1 MEMRTVTNKN
11 TIEQVL
17 GQAWLKYGHNS
28 LKKFVSESSWKV
40 LECDSS
46 VEAEAFEGRDDCYVV
61 GKYVA
66 CF

>member
-1 MEMRTVTNKN
+1 MKTVTDNN

-17 GQAWLKYGHNS
+17 QAAWLTYGHNS
-28 LKKFVSESSWKV
+28 LEEFMEESNWAV
-40 LECDSS
+40 YECDSS
-46 VEAEAFEGRDDCYVV
+46 VQAELYEDRDDCYVV

>member
-1 MEMRTVTNKN
+1 MKTVTDNN

-17 GQAWLKYGHNS
+17 QAAWLTYGHNS
-28 LKKFVSESSWKV
+28 LEEFTSESNWVV

-46 VEAEAFEGRDDCYVV
+46 VEAEAFSGRDDCYVV
-61 GKYVA
+61 GKYLA